1 MKPFPQTKAMIAT
14 PTLGRVWVVLA
25 AGPALIFLGIVTASI
40 YFGVATQGDVAA
52 IPGLVAASTPY
63 QLVAIQILLFFIL
76 RWAMQGDQLA
86 WNDIGWKTAEGQQP
100 WREVLIGIV
109 PGAVLG
115 VVYVRVL
122 SPWLTNV
129 QQSLGDYVAAGELLP
144 MLGAAMLPFFIANVV
159 LAPFVEENIYRG
171 YALTRLF
178 GRFSTPVAILL
189 VLFLRP
195 AALGRRYLVH
205 PADRNPGRWL
215 VRRALHGTK
224 EYDRTLCGAP
234 GAEYRGISFH
244 LAGVIMA
251 FSSCVGSY
259 FAPPGE
265 IRTYTRRNP

>member
-189 VLFLRP
+189 SCFFFGLLHWAGGIWYILLTGLVAGGLFAGLYTARKNMIAP
-195 AALGRRYLVH
+195 FAA
-205 PADRNPGRWL
+205 
-215 VRRALHGTK
+215 
-224 EYDRTLCGAP
+224 
-234 GAEYRGISFH
+234 H
-244 LAGVIMA
+244 LALNIVEFLFIWLA
-251 FSSCVGSY
+251 L
-259 FAPPGE
+259 
-265 IRTYTRRNP
+265 